1 MKLSLKVAQGVH
13 EGKLIPVPLAQFL
26 IGREESCQLRPASP
40 AVSKRHCAIQIRS
53 NKVYVRDIGSTNGTF
68 INDQQITQE
77 VEVQHGDR
85 LKVGPLEFII
95 QIEKSA
101 TVKPAAKLPP
111 SAQAVTPKPV
121 ADETLSDKPK
131 STPGHED
138 ESEQLAAMLL
148 GTDDGP
154 PEPITA
160 DKIPAGTTV
169 FDLPAMGQEG
179 AKEPPKAKDPNEGN
193 TSSAAAAILKKYMQR
208 PRNT

>member
-13 EGKLIPVPLAQFL
+13 EGKLIPVPVAQFL

-40 AVSKRHCAIQIRS
+40 AVSKRHCAIQVRS
-53 NKVYVRDIGSTNGTF
+53 DKVYVRDIGSTNGTF

-85 LKVGPLEFII
+85 LKIGPLEFVI

-101 TVKPAAKLPP
+101 TAKPAAKLSP
-111 SAQAVTPKPV
+111 SEQAVTPKPAV
-121 ADETLSDKPK
+121 AETLAEKPK
-131 STPGHED
+131 SSPSHEE

-169 FDLPAMGQEG
+169 FELPAIGQEG
-179 AKEPPKAKDPNEGN
+179 AKEQPKPKDPNEGN
-193 TSSAAAAILKKYMQR
+193 TSNAAAAILKKYMQR
-208 PRNT
+208 PRST